1 MSATYTWSIN
11 QLAVLP
17 SHEGKTDV
25 VAKVSWSYR
34 GVDADGVGSS
44 RGGNTEVTY
53 NPKDKFTPFAD
64 LTEAQVLGWVTPTI
78 TPEQMTEME
87 AGINGDISWQIA
99 QASANDPVT
108 PPLPWPSTP
117 PAAEEVAPPLLEEV
131 APPLVA
137 PKGSTK

>member
-1 MSATYTWSIN
+1 MIQQLQNGILAIKDFEMSATYTWSIN

-25 VAKVSWSYR
+25 VVKVSWSYR

-64 LTEAQVLGWVTPTI
+64 LTEAQVLGWVKDAVTSDQI
-78 TPEQMTEME
+78 AEME
-87 AGINGDISWQIA
+87 AGIIGDIDWQK
-99 QASANDPVT
+99 QPSNEPVS
-108 PPLPWPSTP
+108 PPLPWPQASLSD
-117 PAAEEVAPPLLEEV
+117 A
-131 APPLVA
+131 
-137 PKGSTK
+137 